1 MNIFLAMVSS
11 MATLLVSSVAVA
23 QSGNMM
29 NDGMWNA
36 GWMGGYG
43 GMWVPI
49 LLVIVVVAVVA
60 WMLGRKG
67 K

>member
-1 MNIFLAMVSS
+1 MKIFLAMLFGMGLLSVS
-11 MATLLVSSVAVA
+11 TVALA
-23 QSGNMM
+23 QNGSMM
-29 NDGMWNA
+29 NGGMWNG

-43 GMWVPI
+43 GMWVLI

-60 WMLGRKG
+60 WMLSRKG

>member
-1 MNIFLAMVSS
+1 MKMFLALVGMG
-11 MATLLVSSVAVA
+11 LLLISTVSVA
-23 QSGNMM
+23 QNGNMM
-29 NDGMWNA
+29 NGGMWNE

>member
-1 MNIFLAMVSS
+1 MKMFLAMVIS
-11 MATLLVSSVAVA
+11 MSTLLVSNVALA
-23 QSGNMM
+23 QNGHMM
-29 NDGMWNA
+29 NEGMWNA

>member
-1 MNIFLAMVSS
+1 MKMFLAMVIGVG
-11 MATLLVSSVAVA
+11 ALLASCVALA
-23 QSGNMM
+23 QNGNMM
-29 NDGMWNA
+29 NEGMWNG

-43 GMWVPI
+43 GIWVPI
-49 LLVIVVVAVVA
+49 LLVIVVVAAVA

>member
-1 MNIFLAMVSS
+1 MKMVPAILISLG
-11 MATLLVSSVAVA
+11 ALLVGDVALA
-23 QSGNMM
+23 QNGHMM

-43 GMWVPI
+43 GMWLPI

>member
-1 MNIFLAMVSS
+1 MKNLLSMVVG
-11 MATLLVSSVAVA
+11 TVPLLSPGVSFA

-29 NDGMWNA
+29 GGGMGGF

-49 LLVIVVVAVVA
+49 LLVIVVVGVVA
-60 WMLGRKG
+60 WGFPRWRG
-67 K
+67 

>member
-1 MNIFLAMVSS
+1 MKIFLAVVSS

-23 QSGNMM
+23 QNGNMM
-29 NDGMWNA
+29 NNGMWNA